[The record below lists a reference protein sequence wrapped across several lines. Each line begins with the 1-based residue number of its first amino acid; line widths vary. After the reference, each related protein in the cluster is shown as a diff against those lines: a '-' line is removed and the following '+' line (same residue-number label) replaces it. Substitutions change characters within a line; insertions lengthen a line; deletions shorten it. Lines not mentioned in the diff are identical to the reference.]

1 MIVNS
6 FMMIKFILW
15 LFTFCLVTTVMG
27 QKANYKQAERF
38 LNLGS
43 LVGTT
48 SIIPNALKGT
58 DKFWYKYLGTGCI
71 II

>member
-48 SIIPNALKGT
+48 SIIPNALINFGT
-58 DKFWYKYLGTGCI
+58 STRLGTGCI